1 MPDDRF
7 RCAVA
12 MRPVWLHGYAFGV
25 MGFGAMLLQVF
36 GADTFLCTVIVLMC
50 TGMVGRSRL
59 ALPLVARPALQANA
73 LGRLA
78 SVLQLAVQRC
88 RGADG
93 QQQAV
98 LWQGQVG
105 GVMV

>member
-7 RCAVA
+7 RCAAVKK
-12 MRPVWLHGYAFGV
+12 PVWLAGYAFGV
-25 MGFGAMLLQVF
+25 MDFGAIRLQVF
-36 GADTFLCTVIVLMC
+36 GADTFLCTVIVLAC

-78 SVLQLAVQRC
+78 SVLQLAVQR
-88 RGADG
+88 RGCADG
-93 QQQAV
+93 QQQA
-98 LWQGQVG
+98 LFR
-105 GVMV
+105 